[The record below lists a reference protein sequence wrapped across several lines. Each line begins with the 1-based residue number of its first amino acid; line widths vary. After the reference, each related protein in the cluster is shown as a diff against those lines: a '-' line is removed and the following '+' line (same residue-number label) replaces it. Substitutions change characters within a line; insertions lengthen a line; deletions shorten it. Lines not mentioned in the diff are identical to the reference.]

1 MRLKTPPRTWIAALA
16 AATFLLLTAACA
28 DPQNGKATQTQT
40 EAEGT
45 ETGTPTGLKYVD
57 LKVGE
62 GAEAAPGNAVT
73 VHYTGWLENGTKF
86 DSSLDRQ
93 EPFTFRLGAQE
104 VIEGWDQGV
113 AGMKVG
119 GKRKLTI
126 PPDLGYGDQ
135 GAGDAIPPGSTLIF
149 EVQLLGIE

>member
-1 MRLKTPPRTWIAALA
+1 MRYLPAMSFKTLPRTLIAALV
-16 AATFLLLTAACA
+16 AATFLLLAAACA
-28 DPQNGKATQTQT
+28 DPQNGKAAQPQAQ
-40 EAEGT
+40 AEGK
-45 ETGTPTGLKYVD
+45 EIVTPTALKYLD

-62 GAEAAPGNAVT
+62 GAEATSGNVVE
-73 VHYTGWLENGTKF
+73 VHYTGRLENGTKF

-93 EPFTFRLGAQE
+93 EPYTFRLGAGE

-126 PPDLGYGDQ
+126 PPDLGYGNE
-135 GAGDAIPPGSTLIF
+135 GAGDETGRAH
-149 EVQLLGIE
+149 